1 MKTDIHFVLDR
12 SGSMWDILNDTIGG
26 FNQFVSSQQ
35 DDPNGEC
42 YLNLYQFDHE
52 YQIVYQNKNIK
63 EVELLNKETF
73 QPRGNTA
80 LLDAIGRTISSIP
93 YKKLENKN
101 IEKNIENNNNEN
113 DNDKDKDKIIFVIL
127 TDGEENSSK
136 EFSYNTISKM
146 IEEREK
152 DGWEFVFLG
161 ANQDAIK
168 TAGGLGIKQNSAMTY
183 AQTPQNVRACFN
195 SLSSAISRTRSCEYT
210 KINFSDLERM
220 ESLEQNTE

>member
-93 YKKLENKN
+93 YKKLENN
-101 IEKNIENNNNEN
+101 NIENNNNEN
-113 DNDKDKDKIIFVIL
+113 DNDKGKDKDKIIFVIL

>member
-93 YKKLENKN
+93 NKKLENN
-101 IEKNIENNNNEN
+101 NIENNNNEN
-113 DNDKDKDKIIFVIL
+113 DNNKDKIIFVIL

-146 IEEREK
+146 IE
-152 DGWEFVFLG
+152 
-161 ANQDAIK
+161 
-168 TAGGLGIKQNSAMTY
+168 
-183 AQTPQNVRACFN
+183 
-195 SLSSAISRTRSCEYT
+195 
-210 KINFSDLERM
+210 
-220 ESLEQNTE
+220 